1 MTDIE
6 VCAALGGKTQSVG
19 LLRRHSS
26 RVRRETYT
34 FEYSESWLRYAD
46 RFALEPHLQLTAGAF
61 APLAHQQMFGAI
73 GDSAPDTWGRRL
85 MQRSE
90 RREAAKAQRAVRTI
104 AEADYVLGVT
114 DVARMGA
121 LRYRPVGET
130 VFQAPSEGGV
140 PAVIDLPRLLSS
152 TQRILRDED
161 TDEDWRLIMA
171 PGTSLG
177 GARPKASVVDRQGRL
192 HVAKF
197 PKDNDEYSLETWEEI
212 ALRLAERAGI
222 ETPAHQL
229 VTVAGK
235 AVLLSQ
241 RFDREGELRIPFL
254 SALALLGAA
263 DGQRA
268 SYPEI
273 IDELGRCGSQT
284 KADAAQLYR
293 RMAFNVLCSNVD
305 DHLRNH
311 GFLRRDRSGWSLAPA
326 FDLNPTPID
335 LKARVLSTNIDLDEG
350 TCSIGLLKS
359 AAGYF
364 GLALKPAQ
372 QIIGEVAQATEGWR
386 AVARQVGASAQE
398 IERMASAFEHRD
410 LADALGN
417 R

>member
-1 MTDIE
+1 MADFE
-6 VCAALGGKTQSVG
+6 ACVAFEGETQPVG

-26 RVRRETYT
+26 GGRRETYT
-34 FEYSESWLRYAD
+34 FEYSESWLRHSG
-46 RFALEPHLQLTAGAF
+46 RFALEPRLQLTGGAF
-61 APLAHQQMFGAI
+61 APLPNQPIFGAI

-85 MQRSE
+85 MQRAE
-90 RREAAKAQRAVRTI
+90 RREAAKTGRAVRTI
-104 AEADYVLGVT
+104 AEADYVLGVA

-121 LRYRPVGET
+121 LRFRPLGEA
-130 VFQAPSEGGV
+130 VFQAPAEGGV
-140 PAVIDLPRLLSS
+140 PAVIDLPRLLNSAR
-152 TQRILRDED
+152 RILRDED

-171 PGTSLG
+171 PGSSLG
-177 GARPKASVVDRQGRL
+177 GARPKASVVDREGRL
-192 HVAKF
+192 HIAKF
-197 PKDNDEYSLETWEEI
+197 PKENDEYSLETWEEV

-222 ETPAHQL
+222 DTPRHQL
-229 VTVAGK
+229 VAVAGK

-241 RFDREGELRIPFL
+241 RFDREGEARIPYL

-284 KADAAQLYR
+284 KADGMQLYR

-311 GFLRRDRSGWSLAPA
+311 GFLHQDRSGWSLAPA
-326 FDLNPTPID
+326 FDLNPTPTD

-350 TCSIGLLKS
+350 TCSIGLLES

-364 GLALKPAQ
+364 GLSLKPAR
-372 QIIGEVAQATEGWR
+372 QIIREVAQATETWR
-386 AVARQVGASAQE
+386 TVARQVGARAQE
-398 IERMASAFEHRD
+398 IERMASAFEHPE
-410 LADALGN
+410 LAEALAL
-417 R
+417 